1 MDNFQVAIDGP
12 AGSGKSS
19 ISSLVADKLNFTHLD
34 TGAMYRAVCL
44 EALRRKID
52 LDDENQYD
60 FLNNIK
66 ILNVKKHTYLN
77 DVDVSKEIR
86 SEEVSSNVS
95 RVSKLK
101 IVREKMVEFQR
112 HSALTGKVL
121 MDGRDI
127 GTTVLPNANVKI
139 FLTAS
144 VECRALRR
152 YKELQASGSNASL
165 DDIKKSIEERD
176 YMDSHREISPL
187 VKAFD
192 AILVDTTSMTIE
204 EVCNKIVEIIEKRMN
219 NMEQEKSFEE
229 LLNESIKDLKV
240 GDLVK
245 GKVVSFIDDNTCAVS
260 IEGAYTEGII
270 HLDHYDVNVIG
281 KKFSDF
287 VKIGDEIEAVVT
299 KVSQDETNQ
308 ILLSRLDI
316 AKKNAATK
324 FVSENDGKPFSV
336 VVSRTLDKGY
346 ITHSNGVRF
355 FLPKNDVS
363 KELKKGDKVNVVLLK
378 FDEEK
383 SQGLVSA
390 KALERA
396 IEAEEKAKELEAI
409 HVGDVI
415 SGEVCRIEP
424 YGIFV
429 QFNKLR
435 GVVRL
440 KELSHEYIENPT
452 SKYQLGQKVDAK
464 IISLE
469 NGRIDL
475 SFKALTKAPIELY
488 AETHKVSDEVSGIV
502 AQKLPFGIILKL
514 DENVT
519 GLLHRNEFSWNPNDN
534 LDASLKIGDTLN
546 VAITA
551 IDVSKK
557 KISLSRKALIDN
569 PWSRV
574 QAKKGDLIDAKV
586 LEVTPKGLKIE
597 ALGVDGFISAKDIN
611 LENGSNK
618 LQDSYQVGDEVKA
631 FITKVDPKSWIL
643 NASIKAYQDDLA
655 RKEFEKYQD
664 MDKEKDTP
672 TTIGDILNNK
682 NNK

>member
-1 MDNFQVAIDGP
+1 MNNFQVAIDGP

-19 ISSLVADKLNFTHLD
+19 ISSIVADKLKFSHLD

-44 EALRRKID
+44 EALQKGID
-52 LDDENQYD
+52 LDDENEYG
-60 FLNNIK
+60 FLANIK
-66 ILNVKKHTYLN
+66 IINSKKHTYLN
-77 DVDVSKEIR
+77 DKDVSKEIR

-95 RVSKLK
+95 RVSKIK
-101 IVREKMVEFQR
+101 AVREKMVEFQR
-112 HSALTGKVL
+112 ISASNGNVL

-127 GTTVLPNANVKI
+127 GTVVLPNADVKI

-152 YKELQASGSNASL
+152 YKELKESGSDVSL
-165 DDIKKSIEERD
+165 EDIKKSIEERD

-187 VKAFD
+187 KMADD
-192 AILVDTTSMTIE
+192 AILVDTTSMTID
-204 EVCNKIVEIIEKRMN
+204 EVCNKIIEIIEKRMN

-229 LLNESIKDLKV
+229 LLNESITDYKV

-245 GKVVSFIDDNTCAVS
+245 GVVVSIIDDKTCAVS
-260 IEGAYTEGII
+260 IDGACTEGII
-270 HLDHYDVNVIG
+270 HLDHYDVDTNG
-281 KKFSDF
+281 KKFSDY
-287 VKIGDEIEAVVT
+287 VKVGDEIEAVVT

-308 ILLSRLDI
+308 ILLSRLDV

-324 FVSENDGKPFSV
+324 FVSENAGKSFTV
-336 VVSRTLDKGY
+336 VVARVLDKGY
-346 ITHSNGVRF
+346 VTTSNGVRF

-363 KELKKGDKVNVVLLK
+363 KELKKGDKIDVVLVK

-390 KALERA
+390 RALERA
-396 IEAEEKAKELEAI
+396 IEAEEKAKELNNTK
-409 HVGDVI
+409 VGDVVE
-415 SGEVCRIEP
+415 GEVCRIEP

-429 QFNKLR
+429 QFGKLR

-452 SKYQLGQKVDAK
+452 SKYTIGQSVSAKV
-464 IISLE
+464 ISLE
-469 NGRIDL
+469 NNRIDL
-475 SFKALTKAPIELY
+475 SFKALTKAPIEEY
-488 AETHKVSDEVSGIV
+488 AETHKVSSEVLGEV
-502 AQKLPFGIILKL
+502 VQKLPFGIVLKL
-514 DENVT
+514 ADNVT
-519 GLLHRNEFSWNPNDN
+519 GLLHRSEFSWNPNDN
-534 LDASLKIGDTLN
+534 LDASLKIGDK
-546 VAITA
+546 VSCAIIS
-551 IDVSKK
+551 IDVAKK

-574 QAKKGDLIDAKV
+574 NAKRGDLIDAKV
-586 LEVTPKGLKIE
+586 TEVTPKGLKIE
-597 ALGVDGFISAKDIN
+597 ALGVDGFISLKDII
-611 LENGSNK
+611 LEGSNK
-618 LQDSYQVGDEVKA
+618 LQDNYQEGDEVKA
-631 FITKVDPKSWIL
+631 IITKVDPKSWVLI
-643 NASIKAYQDDLA
+643 ASIKMYQEDLA